1 MRNLVLSGGGNKGI
15 GFVGCL
21 KALEEFNL
29 LDNIKNFCGNSI
41 GSLICL
47 LILIGYTYEEL
58 NKILLKFDII
68 DFLNIDILN
77 FIDNYSIYSNEKL
90 KKILKILVS
99 KKYDTENLT
108 FLKLFNLTQ
117 KTLHIISIN
126 IEDNKEVVFNYI
138 NSPNILIFDAICA
151 SCAIPFI
158 LSPVK
163 INNKLH
169 IDGFLYN
176 NFPCNIFKND
186 LENTIG
192 IQTKKRDLTNNINN
206 FQEYIS
212 NIFTCILNKLDSD
225 CDINYKPKLYIYLDE
240 NIGSFDLLEIQEKKS
255 YIEKSYKICK
265 KNIENYLNK

>member
-15 GFVGCL
+15 GFIGCL

-29 LDNIKNFCGNSI
+29 LQNIENFCGTSI

-47 LILIGYTYEEL
+47 LILIGYNYEEL
-58 NKILLKFDII
+58 NRILLKFNII
-68 DFLNIDILN
+68 DFLNIDLFN
-77 FIDNYSIYSNEKL
+77 FIDNYSIYSNNKL
-90 KKILKILVS
+90 KKIFNILLS
-99 KKYDTENLT
+99 KKYDIENFT

-138 NSPNILIFDAICA
+138 NTPDLLVFDAICA

-158 LSPVK
+158 LPPVK

-192 IQTKKRDLTNNINN
+192 IQTKKRDLINNITN
-206 FQEYIS
+206 FQEFIG
-212 NIFTCILNKLDSD
+212 NIFTCILKKLDSD

-240 NIGSFDLLEIQEKKS
+240 NMGSFDLLEINEKKIYIQNS
-255 YIEKSYKICK
+255 YEICK
-265 KNIENYLNK
+265 KNIENYLNN